1 MNQQEHHLQPEPA
14 VAQLPALDYLR
25 VVVRHWKLVAGL
37 FVLGCLITG
46 TYSLL
51 SPKVFEA
58 TASVLPPQESGGG
71 RGLLSSLAGQSG
83 AGPGVAAL
91 LPGVATSKDVFL
103 GILKSRTMQDDI
115 IRKFEL
121 VKRFKLEASKTP
133 MQSSRGRVAGMTT
146 VKVGKEGVISVTVRA
161 GDPGLAADIANFYV
175 ENLDRLNTSI
185 NTTDAGRSRLFLHG
199 QVAEARKALQGA
211 EERLKDYQSRSK
223 AVVLEGQTKAAI
235 EGAAMLE
242 GQILAAEVQLK
253 TLETYA
259 TSRNPDVI
267 RLQES
272 IGEMRNQLRRMEYGK
287 GAAGRRTAAGERER
301 GASGVLADG
310 HEASLHGGAAGDFS
324 VALGSIPST
333 GLELVRLMR
342 DAKIQETIFS
352 LLTEQLE
359 QAKIAEARDTPMVKL
374 LDRALP
380 PEWKSY
386 PKVLQNTVIGGLLSI
401 FVGLMLAFLLED
413 MERRGVTMRT
423 VQAALRS
430 GREQDRQRA

>member
-1 MNQQEHHLQPEPA
+1 MNKQEHPSESELA
-14 VAQLPALDYLR
+14 MAQLPALDYLR
-25 VVVRHWKLVAGL
+25 VVVRHWKPVAGL
-37 FVLGCLITG
+37 FVLGCLIAG

-71 RGLLSSLAGQSG
+71 KVLLSSPVGRSQ
-83 AGPGVAAL
+83 AGPAVAGL
-91 LPGVATSKDVFL
+91 LPGVATSKDIFL

-121 VKRFKLEASKTP
+121 VKRFDLEGSKTP
-133 MQSSRGRVAGMTT
+133 MQSSRRKVARMTT

-161 GDPGLAADIANFYV
+161 GDPRLAADIANFYV
-175 ENLDRLNTSI
+175 ENLDRLNTAI
-185 NTTDAGRSRLFLHG
+185 NTTDAGRSRLFLEG

-235 EGAAMLE
+235 EGAATLE

-259 TSRNPDVI
+259 TFRNPDVI
-267 RLQES
+267 RLKES

-287 GAAGRRTAAGERER
+287 GAAVTRRPAGERER
-301 GASGVLADG
+301 GANRVLVDG
-310 HEASLHGGAAGDFS
+310 REVPIQDGATGDFS
-324 VALGSIPST
+324 VALGSLPST
-333 GLELVRLMR
+333 GLELVRLTR

-386 PKVLQNTVIGGLLSI
+386 PKVLQNTVIGGLLAI

-413 MERRGVTMRT
+413 MERRGVTMQT
-423 VQAALRS
+423 VRAALR
-430 GREQDRQRA
+430 GGPGARLMP